1 MNCATIILMSLL
13 LGAVSTASAQDST
26 TAEAGASE
34 HLLTLLSGISV
45 HTVRDAIVSPLLYG
59 GTQAPL
65 VFSYR
70 FRGSGSR
77 HTLLLSYDDTQ
88 LHSAITRT
96 ANHGAISHYINN
108 LHLNLEYSYAT
119 SAAVCEDLNTT
130 CFVGA
135 RLQSF
140 LNLRRHWFI
149 QGKNHLSAEQM
160 TGLGISVLTET
171 ALPRESGNVLR
182 VGVNVPCIFYVLL
195 GDRYNAN
202 VGEKL
207 DDLDLEQN
215 LLWQLFKRGDV
226 VTFNKLIEIQ
236 ADLSYLYYVSHSIGI
251 ELQYRLQYY
260 SFAQYQQ
267 LFHTRV
273 MSNQFLLGLTVR
285 L

>member
-1 MNCATIILMSLL
+1 MNHASIIITSLL
-13 LGAVSTASAQDST
+13 LGAIGTASAQDST
-26 TAEAGASE
+26 TADSGASE
-34 HLLTLLSGISV
+34 HLLTLMSGISV
-45 HTVRDAIVSPLLYG
+45 HAVRDAIVSPLLYG

-70 FRGSGSR
+70 FCGEGSR
-77 HTLLLSYDDTQ
+77 QTLVLSYDDTQ
-88 LHSAITRT
+88 LHSSITRT
-96 ANHGAISHYINN
+96 VNDAAISHYINN
-108 LHLNLEYSYAT
+108 LHLNLEYSYAA
-119 SAAVCEDLNTT
+119 SVGACEDLNTT

-135 RLQSF
+135 RLTSF

-149 QGKNHLSAEQM
+149 QDKNLVSAEQM

-182 VGVNVPCIFYVLL
+182 VGVNVPCISYVLL

-202 VGEKL
+202 VGGKL

-215 LLWQLFKRGDV
+215 LLWQLLKRGDV
-226 VTFNKLIEIQ
+226 VTFNKLIEVQ
-236 ADLSYLYYVSHSIGI
+236 ADLSYLYYVSHSIGL

-260 SFAQYQQ
+260 SVAQYQH

-273 MSNQFLLGLTVR
+273 LSHQVLLGLTVR